1 MVQGDVVPL
10 SSWQVVPVTL
20 DVASVAVKAMFTELP
35 VVAPLA
41 GLVMLT
47 VGGVVSTLNVVDAEP
62 TLPAA
67 SVAVTVIV
75 WLPSAS
81 EAVAAPEVQAAA
93 VPESTLQVVVVAV
106 ASVTLKDSVGVCVP
120 TTAPLA
126 GLLIETAGLVVST
139 VKVVE
144 ALAVAGVGLAES
156 VAVTVIVWL
165 PSASEAV
172 AAPEVQAVAVPESI
186 LQVVL
191 TGETPPVV
199 LKLSVG
205 VCVPIVLPLAG
216 ELMLTARPVAT
227 VKLTWA
233 LPTLPAVSV
242 ALTVTVWLLPAARP
256 V

>member
-1 MVQGDVVPL
+1 MQADAVPL
-10 SSWQVVPVTL
+10 SSLQVVPVTL
-20 DVASVAVKAMFTELP
+20 DVASVAVKAMFTDVP
-35 VVAPLA
+35 VVAPFD

-47 VGGVVSTLNVVDAEP
+47 TGAVVSTLNVVDAVP

-67 SVAVTVIV
+67 SVAVTRIV

-81 EAVAAPEVQAAA
+81 EAVAAPEVQEAA
-93 VPESTLQVVVVAV
+93 VPESILQVVVVAV

-139 VKVVE
+139 VKVVVAE
-144 ALAVAGVGLAES
+144 AVVETES

-172 AAPEVQAVAVPESI
+172 AAPEVQEAAVPESI
-186 LQVVL
+186 LQVVV
-191 TGETPPVV
+191 TGATPPLV

-205 VCVPIVLPLAG
+205 VCVPITLPLTG
-216 ELMLTARPVAT
+216 ELMLTVSALAT
-227 VKLTWA
+227 VKLTVDE
-233 LPTLPAVSV
+233 PTLPAVSV
-242 ALTVTVWLLPAARP
+242 AATVIVWLLPAARP